1 MMAWTRRGLLAAGA
15 ISAAAPALALAYP
28 PDAAMW
34 VVREGAAKV
43 FLFGDVGGMRTP
55 WRSTRIEAALSE
67 SSVFWKETPD
77 AGPRAMSL
85 FLAKGVDPARPLS
98 TWLTP
103 KDRARLGAV
112 AETVGLTSAGL
123 ERFRPW
129 VVAQFL
135 DSSFYGRFGFKADNG
150 PEHDLIALARAAGKP
165 IRTEFPD
172 EAAIV
177 GFAAGFSRPAEIQL
191 LLRAVA
197 NIETGPDYAQHWVEA
212 WAVGDQGFEIREARQ
227 MISLYPDLYQ
237 EYVVARNRLW
247 PARFRT
253 MLDGGG
259 TTFVLVGGGHL
270 AGPDSVLVQL
280 AAAGMRA
287 RRV

>member
-1 MMAWTRRGLLAAGA
+1 MNWTRRGLLAASA
-15 ISAAAPALALAYP
+15 IGAAAPALALAYP
-28 PDAAMW
+28 ADAAMW

-43 FLFGDVGGMRTP
+43 FLFGDVGGMRAP
-55 WRSTRIEAALSE
+55 WRSARIEAALNE
-67 SSVFWKETPD
+67 SAVFWRETPD
-77 AGPRAMSL
+77 AGPGAMSL

-103 KDRARLGAV
+103 KDRARVGAA
-112 AETVGLTSAGL
+112 AETVGLTSSGL

-129 VVAQFL
+129 LAAQFL
-135 DSSFYGRFGFKADNG
+135 ESTFYSHFGFKSDNG
-150 PEHDLIALARAAGKP
+150 PEHDLIALAGAAGKP

-177 GFAAGFSRPAEIQL
+177 DFASGFSRPAEIQL

-197 NIETGPDYAQHWVEA
+197 TIETGPDYAQQWVET
-212 WAVGDQGFEIREARQ
+212 WSVGDQRFDLREARQ
-227 MISLYPDLYQ
+227 MMDLYPDLYR

-247 PARFRT
+247 PARFRA
-253 MLDGGG
+253 MLDGSG

-280 AAAGMRA
+280 AAAGMRT
-287 RRV
+287 RRVR

>member
-1 MMAWTRRGLLAAGA
+1 
-15 ISAAAPALALAYP
+15 
-28 PDAAMW
+28 MW
-34 VVREGAAKV
+34 EVRDGRAKV

-55 WRSTRIEAALSE
+55 WRSLRIEAALNE

-77 AGPRAMSL
+77 AGREAMSL
-85 FLAKGVDPARPLS
+85 FLTKGIDPARPLS

-103 KDRARLGAV
+103 KTRARVGAA

-135 DSSFYGRFGFKADNG
+135 ESSFYSHIGFKSENG
-150 PEHDLIALARAAGKP
+150 PEHDLITLAKAAGKP

-177 GFAAGFSRPAEIQL
+177 AFASGFSRPAEIQL
-191 LLRAVA
+191 LLKAVA
-197 NIETGPDYAQHWVEA
+197 NIESGPDYAQHWVKA
-212 WAVGDQGFEIREARQ
+212 WAVGDQRFDLREARQ

-253 MLDGGG
+253 MLDGGE

-270 AGPDSVLVQL
+270 AGADSVLVQL
-280 AAAGMRA
+280 AAAGMQA